1 MRSASAPATVP
12 APAAATVPA
21 PAPAAAIG
29 LLAARLLLPLLL
41 LMPPAPLAPAM
52 AAEPAAA
59 SAEADEADAEASA
72 APADSAGDHYAG
84 SYVDDEERKRF
95 AVVPW
100 RIGEYFQF
108 SIDWNGLNGGSSLMQ
123 VQNLHTVDGRRCYRI
138 VTKAESNSFVSRFY
152 KVRDRA
158 ESSVDAES
166 LFSRR
171 FVKRLREGGY
181 KKDVNVRF
189 DQEARK
195 ARYENGKEIDVAPGV
210 HDVLSAFYYVR
221 TRPLPDGATL
231 AVPTHDNEKSYE
243 MEVQVL
249 RRESVEVP
257 AGKFSCVV
265 VEPKLKSEGIFKSKG
280 SIQVWL
286 TDDDRRL
293 PIMVR
298 SQVPVGSIS
307 VRLTDYRLAFEG
319 RR

>member
-1 MRSASAPATVP
+1 MRSSPSALR
-12 APAAATVPA
+12 
-21 PAPAAAIG
+21 G
-29 LLAARLLLPLLL
+29 MRLLLALFLAV
-41 LMPPAPLAPAM
+41 PPSPLAPAI
-52 AAEPAAA
+52 AAEPA
-59 SAEADEADAEASA
+59 SADEHEASPAA
-72 APADSAGDHYAG
+72 APADSTDDRHAAG
-84 SYVDDEERKRF
+84 YVEDSDRKRF
-95 AVVPW
+95 AAVPW
-100 RIGEYFQF
+100 HIGEYFQF

-123 VQNLHTVDGRRCYRI
+123 VQNLHTVDGRLCYRI

-181 KKDVNVRF
+181 KKDVDVRF
-189 DQEARK
+189 DQGARK
-195 ARYENGKEIDVAPGV
+195 ARYADGKELDVAPGV

-221 TRPLPDGATL
+221 TKPLPDGATL

-249 RRESVEVP
+249 RREKVEVP

-293 PIMVR
+293 PVMVR

-307 VRLTDYRLAFEG
+307 VRLTEFRLAFEG
-319 RR
+319 HR